1 MVISNDTINLEK
13 LVLEPIIFL
22 DLFSFPPTAWEV
34 WQYLNERLPF
44 LKVES
49 VLSFWVS
56 QKVISEKQGFYFLSG
71 KDDLISIRKHR
82 YNYSANKLKKA
93 RFFAKLFTFFP
104 GVLAVSAANFIGSHN
119 WRQNS
124 DIDLFII
131 TKKGYLWRSRLFCA
145 GLAKILFSRPTKK
158 NKKDKICLSFYV
170 SENALN
176 LKNLELVGGDPYFKY
191 WRQGL
196 LPLYVKGNIWKKFL
210 QANQGEEN
218 KEGVKYIKKNF
229 LENLAKKIQLR
240 IMSPQLK
247 KEINK
252 SEGVVINDDVL
263 KLYLTERRREF
274 LDNFNLKR
282 YEIFKTIN

>member
-1 MVISNDTINLEK
+1 MAIFNNTTDLEK

-34 WQYLNERLPF
+34 WQYLNEKLPF

-49 VLSFWVS
+49 ILSSWVL
-56 QKVISEKQGFYFLSG
+56 QGVISEKQGFYFLSG
-71 KDDLISIRKHR
+71 KDMLVSIRKHR

-93 RFFAKLFTFFP
+93 RFFAKLFTLFP
-104 GVLAVSAANFIGSHN
+104 GVLAVAAANFIGSHN
-119 WRQNS
+119 WRQGS

-145 GLAKILFSRPTKK
+145 GFAKILFSRPTKR
-158 NKKDKICLSFYV
+158 NKKDKICLSFYI
-170 SENALN
+170 SDNALN
-176 LKNLELVGGDPYFKY
+176 LKNLELVGGDPYFQY

-196 LPLYVKGNIWKKFL
+196 LPLYKKGNIWDRFL
-210 QANQGEEN
+210 RANYEAEN
-218 KEGVKYIKKNF
+218 TSTKRYNKNNF
-229 LENLAKKIQLR
+229 LENLSKKIQLK

-247 KEINK
+247 KEING

-282 YEIFKTIN
+282 YEIFKTIS